1 MVLPG
6 ILVVITPIIVGALLG
21 AVGVGG
27 FLIGCTIAGV
37 LMALYLNTGGAAF
50 DNSKKLRKKTR
61 DKTHPES
68 IAAYNAAVTG
78 DTIGDPMKDT
88 AGPSIH
94 ILIKLV
100 GTISLQFAAFFALY
114 YLIGITYL

>member
-1 MVLPG
+1 MILPG
-6 ILVVITPIIVGALLG
+6 ALVVITPIVIGALLG
-21 AVGVGG
+21 ATGVGG
-27 FLIGCTIAGV
+27 FLMGTTVAGV

-50 DNSKKLRKKTR
+50 DNSKKLRKKRR
-61 DKTHPES
+61 DKTRPES
-68 IAAYNAAVTG
+68 ISAYNAAVTG

-100 GTISLQFAAFFALY
+100 GTISLQFAGLFAIY
-114 YLIGITYL
+114 YLLTVV